1 MASKKDFPWTATL
14 IGAGAGLAYT
24 MTGVGKS
31 KQQIAGAS
39 PMELALSAVGGA
51 LLWRAKDS
59 NDATVAGIGAALLS
73 SQLSAWAVPKAKKSL
88 PSGE

>member
-1 MASKKDFPWTATL
+1 MKKGDFPWTATL

-31 KQQIAGAS
+31 KQSIAGAN
-39 PMELALSAVGGA
+39 PQELALSAIGGA

-59 NDATVAGIGAALLS
+59 NDSTTAGIGAALLA
-73 SQLSAWAVPKAKKSL
+73 SQLSAWAIPKTKPAL